1 MKKAL
6 RLNIQLSLRLETNV
20 CTPAVTGKCDEI
32 SGYISYEIHSIFIY
46 FFLFVVRRMCGNC
59 VNMSRIRG
67 RARWTRSM
75 QCLYLTKEKW

>member
-20 CTPAVTGKCDEI
+20 YTPAVTGKCDAI
-32 SGYISYEIHSIFIY
+32 TPVVSA
-46 FFLFVVRRMCGNC
+46 VRRMCGNC

-75 QCLYLTKEKW
+75 QFLYLTKEKW